1 MLYICKID
9 TFLCMKKRWIIYFV
23 IGIALG
29 GIGILRYSYRN
40 PSSLALPR
48 DLSHVQTGDIIL
60 SVGYSFKSELVK
72 SLEKASAHS
81 TDYSHIGIFLRTEDS
96 LCIVHMSIDDNCI
109 KRENLN
115 QFIVNNKVLEY
126 DVYRMKNIVF
136 SQKKLSVFMDS
147 LLRAGKTFDHTFN
160 IKDDESFYCT
170 EFVYN
175 AFKQAGAAR
184 LEEITYNQY
193 LYPNDFV
200 SSGLFVK
207 L

>member
-1 MLYICKID
+1 
-9 TFLCMKKRWIIYFV
+9 MKKRWIIYGV
-23 IGIALG
+23 IGFVLG
-29 GIGILRYSYRN
+29 GIGTIRYSYRN

-48 DLSHVQTGDIIL
+48 DLSYVQTGDIIL

-72 SLEKASAHS
+72 SLEKASVDS
-81 TDYSHIGIFLRTEDS
+81 TDYSHIGLFLRTEDS
-96 LCIVHMSIDDNCI
+96 LSIVHMSIDDNCI
-109 KRENLN
+109 KKENLS

-126 DVYRMKNIVF
+126 DVYRIEKTILHEE
-136 SQKKLSVFMDS
+136 KLRVFMDS
-147 LLRAGKTFDHTFN
+147 LLNAGKTFDHTFN

>member
-1 MLYICKID
+1 
-9 TFLCMKKRWIIYFV
+9 MKKRWIIYGV
-23 IGIALG
+23 IGIVLG
-29 GIGILRYSYRN
+29 GIGIIRYSYRN

-48 DLSHVQTGDIIL
+48 DLSYVQTGDIIL

-72 SLEKASAHS
+72 SLEKASADS
-81 TDYSHIGIFLRTEDS
+81 TDYSHIGLFLRTEDS
-96 LCIVHMSIDDNCI
+96 LSIVHMSIDDNCI
-109 KRENLN
+109 KKENLS

-126 DVYRMKNIVF
+126 DVYRIEKTILHEE
-136 SQKKLSVFMDS
+136 KLRVFMDS
-147 LLRAGKTFDHTFN
+147 LLNAGKTFDHTFN
-160 IKDDESFYCT
+160 IKDDDSFYCT

>member
-1 MLYICKID
+1 
-9 TFLCMKKRWIIYFV
+9 MKKRWIIYGV
-23 IGIALG
+23 IGIVLG
-29 GIGILRYSYRN
+29 GVGIIRYSYRN

-48 DLSHVQTGDIIL
+48 DLSYVQTGDIIL

-72 SLEKASAHS
+72 SLEKASVDS
-81 TDYSHIGIFLRTEDS
+81 TDYSHIGLFLRTEDS
-96 LCIVHMSIDDNCI
+96 LSIVHMSIDDNCI
-109 KRENLN
+109 KKENLS

-126 DVYRMKNIVF
+126 DVYRIEKTILHEE
-136 SQKKLSVFMDS
+136 KLRVFMDS
-147 LLRAGKTFDHTFN
+147 LLNVGKTFDHTFN
-160 IKDDESFYCT
+160 IKDDASFYCT

-184 LEEITYNQY
+184 LEEIIYNQY

>member
-1 MLYICKID
+1 
-9 TFLCMKKRWIIYFV
+9 MKKRWIIYGV
-23 IGIALG
+23 IGIVLG
-29 GIGILRYSYRN
+29 GVGIIRYSYRN

-72 SLEKASAHS
+72 SLEKASVDS
-81 TDYSHIGIFLRTEDS
+81 TDYSHIGLFLRTEDS
-96 LCIVHMSIDDNCI
+96 LSIVHMSIDDNCI
-109 KRENLN
+109 KKENLS

-126 DVYRMKNIVF
+126 DVYRIEKTILHEE
-136 SQKKLSVFMDS
+136 KLRVFMDS
-147 LLRAGKTFDHTFN
+147 LLNAGKTFDHTFN
-160 IKDDESFYCT
+160 IKDDNSFYCT

-175 AFKQAGAAR
+175 AFKQACAAR

>member
-1 MLYICKID
+1 
-9 TFLCMKKRWIIYFV
+9 MKKRWIIYGV
-23 IGIALG
+23 IGIVLG
-29 GIGILRYSYRN
+29 GIGIIRYSYRN

-48 DLSHVQTGDIIL
+48 DLSYVQTGDIIL

-72 SLEKASAHS
+72 SLEKASVDS
-81 TDYSHIGIFLRTEDS
+81 TDYSHIGLFLRTEDS
-96 LCIVHMSIDDNCI
+96 LSIVHMSIDDNCI
-109 KRENLN
+109 KKENLS

-126 DVYRMKNIVF
+126 DVYRIEKTILHEE
-136 SQKKLSVFMDS
+136 KLRVFMDS
-147 LLRAGKTFDHTFN
+147 LLNVGKTFDHTFN
-160 IKDDESFYCT
+160 IKDDNSFYCT

-175 AFKQAGAAR
+175 AFKQACAAR

>member
-1 MLYICKID
+1 
-9 TFLCMKKRWIIYFV
+9 MKKRWIIYGV
-23 IGIALG
+23 IGIVLG
-29 GIGILRYSYRN
+29 GIGMIRYSYRN

-48 DLSHVQTGDIIL
+48 DLSYVQTGDIIL

-72 SLEKASAHS
+72 SLEKASADS
-81 TDYSHIGIFLRTEDS
+81 TDYSHIGLFLRTEDS
-96 LCIVHMSIDDNCI
+96 LSIVHMSIDDNCI
-109 KRENLN
+109 KKENLS

-126 DVYRMKNIVF
+126 DVYRIEKTILHEE
-136 SQKKLSVFMDS
+136 KLRVFMDS
-147 LLRAGKTFDHTFN
+147 LLNAGKTFDHTFN
-160 IKDDESFYCT
+160 IKDDDSFYCT

>member
-1 MLYICKID
+1 
-9 TFLCMKKRWIIYFV
+9 MKKRWIIYGV
-23 IGIALG
+23 IGIVLG
-29 GIGILRYSYRN
+29 GIGIIRYSYRN

-48 DLSHVQTGDIIL
+48 DLSYVQTGDIIL

-72 SLEKASAHS
+72 SLEKASVDS
-81 TDYSHIGIFLRTEDS
+81 TDYSHIGLFLRTEDS
-96 LCIVHMSIDDNCI
+96 LSIVHMSIDDNCI
-109 KRENLN
+109 KKENLS
-115 QFIVNNKVLEY
+115 QFIVNNKVLKY
-126 DVYRMKNIVF
+126 DVYRIEKTILHEE
-136 SQKKLSVFMDS
+136 KLRVFMDS
-147 LLRAGKTFDHTFN
+147 LLNAGKTFDHTFN
-160 IKDDESFYCT
+160 IKDDDSFYCT

>member
-1 MLYICKID
+1 MHEKTVDYIC
-9 TFLCMKKRWIIYFV
+9 V
-23 IGIALG
+23 IGIVLG
-29 GIGILRYSYRN
+29 GVGIIRYSYRN

-48 DLSHVQTGDIIL
+48 DLSYVQTGDIIL

-72 SLEKASAHS
+72 SLEKASVDS
-81 TDYSHIGIFLRTEDS
+81 TDYSHIGLFLRTEDS
-96 LCIVHMSIDDNCI
+96 LSIVHMSIDDNCI
-109 KRENLN
+109 KKENLS

-126 DVYRMKNIVF
+126 DVYRIEKTILHEE
-136 SQKKLSVFMDS
+136 KLRVFMDS
-147 LLRAGKTFDHTFN
+147 LLNVGKTFDHTFN
-160 IKDDESFYCT
+160 IKDDNSFYCT

>member
-1 MLYICKID
+1 
-9 TFLCMKKRWIIYFV
+9 
-23 IGIALG
+23 
-29 GIGILRYSYRN
+29 
-40 PSSLALPR
+40 
-48 DLSHVQTGDIIL
+48 
-60 SVGYSFKSELVK
+60 
-72 SLEKASAHS
+72 
-81 TDYSHIGIFLRTEDS
+81 
-96 LCIVHMSIDDNCI
+96 MSIDDNCI
-109 KRENLN
+109 KKENLS

-126 DVYRMKNIVF
+126 DVYRIEKTILHEE
-136 SQKKLSVFMDS
+136 KLRVFMDS
-147 LLRAGKTFDHTFN
+147 LLNVGKTFDHTFN
-160 IKDDESFYCT
+160 IKDDNSFYCT

>member
-1 MLYICKID
+1 
-9 TFLCMKKRWIIYFV
+9 MKKRWIIYGV
-23 IGIALG
+23 IGIVLG
-29 GIGILRYSYRN
+29 GIGIIRYSYRN

-48 DLSHVQTGDIIL
+48 DLSYVQTGDIIL

-72 SLEKASAHS
+72 SLEKASVDS
-81 TDYSHIGIFLRTEDS
+81 TDYSHIGLFLRTEDS
-96 LCIVHMSIDDNCI
+96 LSIVHMSIDDNCI
-109 KRENLN
+109 KKENLS

-126 DVYRMKNIVF
+126 DVYRIEKTILHEE
-136 SQKKLSVFMDS
+136 KLRVFMDS
-147 LLRAGKTFDHTFN
+147 LLNAGKTFDHTFN

>member
-1 MLYICKID
+1 
-9 TFLCMKKRWIIYFV
+9 MKKRWIIYGV
-23 IGIALG
+23 IGIVLG
-29 GIGILRYSYRN
+29 GIGMIRYSYRN

-48 DLSHVQTGDIIL
+48 DLSYVQTGDIIL

-72 SLEKASAHS
+72 SLEKASVDS
-81 TDYSHIGIFLRTEDS
+81 TDYSHIGLFLRTEDS
-96 LCIVHMSIDDNCI
+96 LSIVHMSIDDNCI
-109 KRENLN
+109 KKENLS

-126 DVYRMKNIVF
+126 DVYRIEKTILHEE
-136 SQKKLSVFMDS
+136 KLRVFMDS
-147 LLRAGKTFDHTFN
+147 LLNAGKTFDHTFN
-160 IKDDESFYCT
+160 IKDDDSFYCT

>member
-1 MLYICKID
+1 
-9 TFLCMKKRWIIYFV
+9 MKKRWIIYGV
-23 IGIALG
+23 IGIVLG
-29 GIGILRYSYRN
+29 GVGIIRYSYRN

-48 DLSHVQTGDIIL
+48 DLSYVQTGDIIL

-72 SLEKASAHS
+72 SLEKASVDS
-81 TDYSHIGIFLRTEDS
+81 TDYSHIGLFLRTEDS
-96 LCIVHMSIDDNCI
+96 LSIVHMSIDDNCI
-109 KRENLN
+109 KKENLS

-126 DVYRMKNIVF
+126 DVYRIEKTILHEE
-136 SQKKLSVFMDS
+136 KLRVFMDS
-147 LLRAGKTFDHTFN
+147 LLNAGKTFDHTFN
-160 IKDDESFYCT
+160 IKDDNSFYCT

-184 LEEITYNQY
+184 LEEIIYNQY

>member
-1 MLYICKID
+1 
-9 TFLCMKKRWIIYFV
+9 MKKRWIIYGV
-23 IGIALG
+23 IGIVLG
-29 GIGILRYSYRN
+29 GVGIIRYSYRN

-48 DLSHVQTGDIIL
+48 DLSYVQTGDIIL

-72 SLEKASAHS
+72 SLEKASVDS
-81 TDYSHIGIFLRTEDS
+81 TDYSHIGLFLRTEDS
-96 LCIVHMSIDDNCI
+96 LSIVHMSIDDNCI
-109 KRENLN
+109 KKENLS

-126 DVYRMKNIVF
+126 DVYRIEKTILHEE
-136 SQKKLSVFMDS
+136 KLRVFMDS
-147 LLRAGKTFDHTFN
+147 LLNVGKTFDHTFN
-160 IKDDESFYCT
+160 IKDDNSFYCT

>member
-1 MLYICKID
+1 
-9 TFLCMKKRWIIYFV
+9 MKKRWIIYGV
-23 IGIALG
+23 IGFVLG
-29 GIGILRYSYRN
+29 GIGIIRYSYRN

-48 DLSHVQTGDIIL
+48 DLSYVQTGDIIL

-72 SLEKASAHS
+72 SLEKASVDS
-81 TDYSHIGIFLRTEDS
+81 TDYSHIGLFLRTEDS
-96 LCIVHMSIDDNCI
+96 LSIVHMSIDDNCI
-109 KRENLN
+109 KKENLS

-126 DVYRMKNIVF
+126 DVYRIEKTILHEE
-136 SQKKLSVFMDS
+136 KLRVFMDS
-147 LLRAGKTFDHTFN
+147 LLNAGKTFDHTFN
-160 IKDDESFYCT
+160 IKDDDSFYCT

>member
-1 MLYICKID
+1 
-9 TFLCMKKRWIIYFV
+9 MKKRWIIYGV
-23 IGIALG
+23 IGFVLG
-29 GIGILRYSYRN
+29 GIGIIRYSYRN

-48 DLSHVQTGDIIL
+48 DLSYVQTGDIIL

-72 SLEKASAHS
+72 SLEKASVDS
-81 TDYSHIGIFLRTEDS
+81 TDYSHIGLFLRTEDS
-96 LCIVHMSIDDNCI
+96 LSIVHMSIDDNCI
-109 KRENLN
+109 KKENLS

-126 DVYRMKNIVF
+126 DVYRIEKTILHEE
-136 SQKKLSVFMDS
+136 KLRVFMDS
-147 LLRAGKTFDHTFN
+147 LLNAGKTFDHTFN

>member
-1 MLYICKID
+1 MHEKTVDYIC
-9 TFLCMKKRWIIYFV
+9 V
-23 IGIALG
+23 IGIVLG
-29 GIGILRYSYRN
+29 GVGIIRYSYRN

-48 DLSHVQTGDIIL
+48 DLSYVQTGDIIL

-72 SLEKASAHS
+72 SLEKASVDS
-81 TDYSHIGIFLRTEDS
+81 TDYSHIGLFLRTEDS
-96 LCIVHMSIDDNCI
+96 LSIVHMSIDDNCI
-109 KRENLN
+109 KKENLS

-126 DVYRMKNIVF
+126 DVYRIEKTILHEE
-136 SQKKLSVFMDS
+136 KLRVFMDS
-147 LLRAGKTFDHTFN
+147 LLNVGKTFDHTFN
-160 IKDDESFYCT
+160 IKDDNSFYCT

-184 LEEITYNQY
+184 LEEIIYNQY